1 MSHRL
6 RGEGGGASH
15 QRGCISPAPKARFA
29 CFPTGEARLFG
40 FTSPLTHQSTSPQK
54 LFYSYWRPFFLKGA
68 HHNPRAKGA
77 SNLSPLRTLGPKGR
91 QPSRPQGRV
100 HSNKKRAA
108 VSCSSF
114 CSYSSTGYTL
124 TCLLSLPRRSKAI
137 LPSAVAKSVSSLP
150 ILTFRPGWRWVPL

>member
-1 MSHRL
+1 MLPFTPELDPGPGCAVRRPDPRSPIPAAPRL
-6 RGEGGGASH
+6 RALRARPLPPERSEHNPWHRGPEGPMDAIRPSV
-15 QRGCISPAPKARFA
+15 PKAQA
-29 CFPTGEARLFG
+29 PAGIQESAADA
-40 FTSPLTHQSTSPQK
+40 P
-54 LFYSYWRPFFLKGA
+54 RPRSR
-68 HHNPRAKGA
+68 PY
-77 SNLSPLRTLGPKGR
+77 R
-91 QPSRPQGRV
+91 QPSRPQGRIN
-100 HSNKKRAA
+100 SNKKRAA